1 MSYVRIVLSA
11 CLMTATLACSKRN
24 EPVAPT
30 PAPPPAATTPPAP
43 EPTPAPTAAE
53 TSPAPTPV
61 AAPPE
66 PELPPAVQACN
77 RKCSVDANH
86 RQMAGFVRCEKEKQG
101 PTCKTDVLTAN
112 DTERAACRKA
122 CEEKA
127 AKAAH

>member
-1 MSYVRIVLSA
+1 MTTMSYVRIVLSA
-11 CLMTATLACSKRN
+11 CLMTAALACGKRS
-24 EPVAPT
+24 EPVAVAPT
-30 PAPPPAATTPPAP
+30 PSTTPAPAPAATPAP
-43 EPTPAPTAAE
+43 EPAPAAE
-53 TSPAPTPV
+53 APVPTPV

-86 RQMAGFVRCEKEKQG
+86 RQMAGFVRCEKEKQS

-122 CEEKA
+122 CE